1 MFLNHEHLGYIN
13 EIKLSKINKNKYNKL
28 KFSNQEM
35 KSNILNFYMTDS
47 VSRNSKIMSECS
59 LAFLKETK

>member
-13 EIKLSKINKNKYNKL
+13 EIKFSKINKNKYSKH
-28 KFSNQEM
+28 KFSNKEM
-35 KSNILNFYMTDS
+35 KSNISNFYMTDS

-59 LAFLKETK
+59 LAF